1 MRHAFLLVALL
12 GATLLAGCGGS
23 DNADQTTT
31 ATPAAAAKAST
42 PTETIDIK
50 DFKFVPAGA
59 TVKAGQT
66 ISVANADAA
75 PHTLTDQPSSGR
87 PLFDTGNVRG
97 RQTGTFTAPKPGTY
111 EFYCE
116 LHAFMKGKL
125 TVVA

>member
-1 MRHAFLLVALL
+1 MRKTLLALL
-12 GATLLAGCGGS
+12 LGSALLAGCGGDDS
-23 DNADQTTT
+23 AGQDADTT
-31 ATPAAAAKAST
+31 APAAATAAA
-42 PTETIDIK
+42 PTTTIRIE

-59 TVKAGQT
+59 TVKAGQE

-116 LHAFMKGKL
+116 LHAFMKGTL

>member
-1 MRHAFLLVALL
+1 MRHAFLVALL

-31 ATPAAAAKAST
+31 ARPMAAANASA

-59 TVKAGQT
+59 TVKAGQK

-75 PHTLTDQPSSGR
+75 PHTLTEQPRTGK
-87 PLFDTGNVRG
+87 PLFDSGNVTG
-97 RQTGTFTAPKPGTY
+97 RQTGSFVAPEPGTY

-116 LHAFMKGKL
+116 LHAFMKGEL
-125 TVVA
+125 TVVS